1 MGCVTKASVVGLPG
15 CTEDGRWPPEAD
27 LQEEGSNRP
36 ELLRS
41 KSVVVNIRGKGVQ
54 EGRQVSVE
62 KMSESEPSDDASSRI
77 QGTVKTEVAHV
88 LQDESGRYLL
98 TGPAAVGV

>member
-1 MGCVTKASVVGLPG
+1 MLGCVTNASEGLQS
-15 CTEDGRWPPEAD
+15 CTEDGRRSPGAD
-27 LQEEGSNRP
+27 FQEEASNRP

-41 KSVVVNIRGKGVQ
+41 KGVVVNVRGKGVP

-77 QGTVKTEVAHV
+77 QGTVKT
-88 LQDESGRYLL
+88 G
-98 TGPAAVGV
+98 AAQ